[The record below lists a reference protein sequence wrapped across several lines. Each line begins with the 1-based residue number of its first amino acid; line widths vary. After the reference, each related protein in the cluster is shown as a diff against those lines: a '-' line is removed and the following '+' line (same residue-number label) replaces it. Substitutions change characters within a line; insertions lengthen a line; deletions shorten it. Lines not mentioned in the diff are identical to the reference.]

1 MKANNLDNCEEWVQ
15 PTILKLIKNYAKNFS
30 AQENETVEKFIKGL
44 KKLVGEGKLSI
55 DQKIQFLIEFS

>member
-1 MKANNLDNCEEWVQ
+1 MQ